1 MKYLRTFITGLGILI
16 FTSCSVMPK
25 QVLDAMEMQQK
36 EIERVKEIYFDNFN
50 NQLMA
55 IEKYRLAIIDIYE
68 EQTIAQYSK
77 ALDMVKNEN
86 QEMLQETQPTGDKNL
101 DHINL
106 GKLDDIQT
114 FFRDKREMVRK
125 DIQKRREQIIKA
137 NQNFENIEQIN
148 IVVNNYLQS
157 LSRLKNSQ
165 DKLAEAI
172 KRKIDKVIPI
182 PVSFDNI
189 PDPSTIEDLV
199 NSI

>member
-1 MKYLRTFITGLGILI
+1 MKYFRTFITGLGILI

-36 EIERVKEIYFDNFN
+36 EIERVKEIYFDNLN

-172 KRKIDKVIPI
+172 KRKIDKVLPI

>member
-1 MKYLRTFITGLGILI
+1 MKYFRTFIIGLGILI

-36 EIERVKEIYFDNFN
+36 EIERVKEIYFDNLN

>member
-1 MKYLRTFITGLGILI
+1 MKYFRTFITGLGILI

>member
-1 MKYLRTFITGLGILI
+1 MKYFRTFIIGLGILI

-25 QVLDAMEMQQK
+25 QVLDSMEMQQK
-36 EIERVKEIYFDNFN
+36 EIERVKEIYFDNLN

>member
-1 MKYLRTFITGLGILI
+1 MKYFRTFITGLGILI

-36 EIERVKEIYFDNFN
+36 EIERVKEIYFDNLN

-125 DIQKRREQIIKA
+125 DIQKRRKQIIKA

-172 KRKIDKVIPI
+172 KRKIDKVLPI

>member
-1 MKYLRTFITGLGILI
+1 MKYFRTFITGLGILI

-36 EIERVKEIYFDNFN
+36 EIERVKEIYFDNLN

>member
-1 MKYLRTFITGLGILI
+1 MKYFRTFIIGLGILI

-36 EIERVKEIYFDNFN
+36 EIERVKEIYFDNLN

-125 DIQKRREQIIKA
+125 DIQKRRKQIIKA